1 VAGVAIGMLLA
12 GFLIAGAVFLLL
24 SRRQKKKRYNPTIAS
39 PPPHAPNS
47 GAGGRLEKG
56 PAVVTSAYATDI
68 DDMLP
73 QPASDDTITDAA
85 LKIRDNIK
93 NHVREFYHVSPV
105 PATSINQANM
115 KELAIA
121 TGTSSSVLASML
133 SNISTRVEM
142 LRLIVAW
149 SVLSR
154 CTGERVE
161 SLLPGELAPLAS
173 AVPGRDGKNAAQ
185 SAMYSKWK
193 AMTGALLHGRVGQDT
208 QDRLH
213 RFASAAAD
221 LDAIVAPFV
230 QRGLESQRS
239 KNLDMILARSAN
251 FAFLLF
257 EQPGVFRF
265 GYSSE
270 HGGLAVFPALLQI
283 IGDQGQVLVPSR
295 VLLEKEIAA

>member
-1 VAGVAIGMLLA
+1 MK
-12 GFLIAGAVFLLL
+12 FEP
-24 SRRQKKKRYNPTIAS
+24 RQDPPTQPTAPGTNQGQTPAATKTAP
-39 PPPHAPNS
+39 PPPHAPTSN
-47 GAGGRLEKG
+47 AGGRLEKG
-56 PAVVTSAYATDI
+56 TAVVTSAYATDI

-105 PATSINQANM
+105 PTGSINQTNM

-133 SNISTRVEM
+133 SNISTRAET

-149 SVLSR
+149 NVLSR

-173 AVPGRDGKNAAQ
+173 AVPGKDGKNAAQ

-208 QDRLH
+208 QERFQ

-221 LDAIVAPFV
+221 LDAVVAPLV
-230 QRGLESQRS
+230 QSGLEAQRR

-265 GYSSE
+265 GFFSE
-270 HGGLAVFPALLQI
+270 HGGLAVFPALLQT